1 MKPVSAR
8 CLLVSAALFGLSVL
22 APAARAQAPPLAPWY
37 RTLDDRLPARRY
49 ATADQ
54 WRARAAWLREHVLAT
69 AGLLPAPERAPLRA
83 VVFDERAHPDYTVS
97 KVYFESLPGFY
108 VTGNLYRPPGP
119 GPFPAIVSPH
129 GHWANGRLENTELA
143 SVPGRAIGL
152 ARLGFVV
159 FTYDMIGYNDS
170 RQLPH
175 WKSDE
180 AAPRPPWG
188 RREALWGL
196 SLGGLQLWN
205 SLRAVDFLESRPEVD
220 RARLGATGASGGGT
234 QVFLLTAVDDRI
246 AVEAPVNMISLH
258 MQGGCL
264 CENLPHLRLATNNVE
279 LAGVAAPRPLLMISA
294 TGDWT
299 SDTMEVEFPEMRRLY
314 ALLGA
319 ADRVAA
325 RRVDAPH
332 NYNRESRETMYA
344 FMKRWL
350 QGGTAKPLSVP
361 EQEFQVDPPELLRVF
376 PDGAPLPEGA
386 LSAERFAENW
396 IAAARRQLASGDP
409 AAFRAALL
417 HVLAFEGP
425 EPALAAPRRGRRVV
439 LSANAGPAVE
449 RALARAGYEV
459 RPVRFTPF
467 DAAAAGAIRHFETY
481 NRGAASQ
488 RVADVVRALLT
499 EPGAA
504 LVAAGDAALA
514 SLLASAVVPV
524 RRAVLDVQ
532 GFDTESDA
540 AFLEH
545 LDIPGLRR
553 AGDLRT
559 AAALARG
566 ELVVHGAGG
575 RFRVPGLE
583 ARAET
588 LSPPAIV
595 AELARAERPLRSSS
609 WSGSPARGAAAH

>member
-1 MKPVSAR
+1 
-8 CLLVSAALFGLSVL
+8 
-22 APAARAQAPPLAPWY
+22 
-37 RTLDDRLPARRY
+37 
-49 ATADQ
+49 
-54 WRARAAWLREHVLAT
+54 
-69 AGLLPAPERAPLRA
+69 
-83 VVFDERAHPDYTVS
+83 
-97 KVYFESLPGFY
+97 
-108 VTGNLYRPPGP
+108 
-119 GPFPAIVSPH
+119 
-129 GHWANGRLENTELA
+129 
-143 SVPGRAIGL
+143 
-152 ARLGFVV
+152 
-159 FTYDMIGYNDS
+159 
-170 RQLPH
+170 
-175 WKSDE
+175 
-180 AAPRPPWG
+180 
-188 RREALWGL
+188 
-196 SLGGLQLWN
+196 
-205 SLRAVDFLESRPEVD
+205 
-220 RARLGATGASGGGT
+220 
-234 QVFLLTAVDDRI
+234 
-246 AVEAPVNMISLH
+246 
-258 MQGGCL
+258 
-264 CENLPHLRLATNNVE
+264 
-279 LAGVAAPRPLLMISA
+279 
-294 TGDWT
+294 
-299 SDTMEVEFPEMRRLY
+299 
-314 ALLGA
+314 
-319 ADRVAA
+319 
-325 RRVDAPH
+325 
-332 NYNRESRETMYA
+332 
-344 FMKRWL
+344 
-350 QGGTAKPLSVP
+350 
-361 EQEFQVDPPELLRVF
+361 
-376 PDGAPLPEGA
+376 
-386 LSAERFAENW
+386 
-396 IAAARRQLASGDP
+396 
-409 AAFRAALL
+409 
-417 HVLAFEGP
+417 
-425 EPALAAPRRGRRVV
+425 VV

-488 RVADVVRALLT
+488 RVADVVRALLA

-609 WSGSPARGAAAH
+609 WSGSRARGAAAH